1 MFQKDKILDDVAR
14 MAGGAAGLFSDLGR
28 SAKSDI
34 RTRVEEIAGRLDLV
48 PRDEFERL
56 EAMLAKARA
65 EQEELKK
72 RVEILESQIGN
83 RK

>member
-14 MAGGAAGLFSDLGR
+14 VAGGAAGLLSDLGR
-28 SAKSDI
+28 SAKNDI
-34 RTRVEEIAGRLDLV
+34 RARAEEIADRLDLV
-48 PRDEFERL
+48 PRDEFQRL
-56 EAMLAKARA
+56 EAMLAQSRA

-72 RVEILESQIGN
+72 RVEFLESQIGK